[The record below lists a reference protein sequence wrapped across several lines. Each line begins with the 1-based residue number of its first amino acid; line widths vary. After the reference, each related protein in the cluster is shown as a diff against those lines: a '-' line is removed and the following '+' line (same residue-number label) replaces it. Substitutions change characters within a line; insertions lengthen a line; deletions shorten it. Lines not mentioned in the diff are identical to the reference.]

1 MSMSETQQ
9 IEKRR
14 TPANTLA
21 ELLMGQKDQI
31 ALAIPKHMT
40 ADRMLR
46 VSMTA
51 LRTTPKLAECTPQ
64 SFLSC
69 VMSAAQLGLEPNTPL
84 GHCYLIPRKNNK
96 TKVTECTL
104 LIGYQGMQDL
114 ARRSGQLRRIHA
126 YVVREGDHFT
136 WTLGINPDIQHTPA
150 SGNESKPITHAYAV
164 ARLKDGDDVFAVLT
178 RGEIEKRRKRGAS
191 GSGVKTPWDTDYD
204 AMALKSAVRAL
215 WTFLPKSAEMAMA
228 VSVEEAHER
237 AFVNVPALPRDPSVS
252 LLAELNGDPQPSEP
266 ADDETMV
273 DDPSEAGCGADE
285 GEAA

>member
-1 MSMSETQQ
+1 MSEQTQQ

-14 TPANTLA
+14 SPANSLA

-84 GHCYLIPRKNNK
+84 GHCYLIPRKNK
-96 TKVTECTL
+96 GVMECTL

-126 YVVREGDHFT
+126 YVVREGDHFA

-150 SGNESKPITHAYAV
+150 SGNENKPITHAYAV

-191 GSGVKTPWDTDYD
+191 GSGIKTPWDTDYD

-215 WTFLPKSAEMAMA
+215 WAFLPKSSEMAMA

-237 AFVNVPALPRDPSVS
+237 AFVNLPTLPRDPGVA
-252 LLAELNGDPQPSEP
+252 LLAELNGDPKPEP
-266 ADDETMV
+266 ADDETMA
-273 DDPSEAGCGADE
+273 DAPDEEASESGCGA
-285 GEAA
+285 

>member
-1 MSMSETQQ
+1 MSETQQ

-14 TPANTLA
+14 SPANTLA

-84 GHCYLIPRKNNK
+84 GHCYLIPRRDKSA
-96 TKVTECTL
+96 KVTNCTL

-126 YVVREGDHFT
+126 YVVREGDHFA

-150 SGNESKPITHAYAV
+150 SGNENRPITHAYAV

-191 GSGVKTPWDTDYD
+191 GSGIKTPWDTDYD

-215 WTFLPKSAEMAMA
+215 WAFLPKSSEMAMA

-237 AFVNVPALPRDPSVS
+237 AFVNLPTLPRDPGVA
-252 LLAELNGDPQPSEP
+252 LLAELNGDPQPEP
-266 ADDETMV
+266 EPGEDETML
-273 DDPSEAGCGADE
+273 DAPDEDASESGCSA
-285 GEAA
+285 

>member
-1 MSMSETQQ
+1 MSETQQ

-51 LRTTPKLAECTPQ
+51 LRTTPKLAECTPA

-69 VMSAAQLGLEPNTPL
+69 IMSAAQLGLEPNTPL
-84 GHCYLIPRKNNK
+84 GHCYLIPRKNK
-96 TKVTECTL
+96 QKVTECTL

-150 SGNESKPITHAYAV
+150 SGNENQPITHAYAV

-191 GSGVKTPWDTDYD
+191 GSGIKTPWDTDYD

-215 WTFLPKSAEMAMA
+215 WAFLPKSSEMAMA
-228 VSVEEAHER
+228 VAVEESHER
-237 AFVNVPALPRDPSVS
+237 AFVNLPALPRDSGVS
-252 LLAELNGDPQPSEP
+252 LLAELNGDPHPDP
-266 ADDETMV
+266 AEDETMA
-273 DDPSEAGCGADE
+273 DEPDEEASESGCGA
-285 GEAA
+285 

>member
-1 MSMSETQQ
+1 MSEQTQQ

-14 TPANTLA
+14 SPANSLA

-84 GHCYLIPRKNNK
+84 GHCYLIPRKNK
-96 TKVTECTL
+96 GVMECTL

-126 YVVREGDHFT
+126 YVVREGDHFA

-150 SGNESKPITHAYAV
+150 SGNENKPITHAYAV
-164 ARLKDGDDVFAVLT
+164 ARLQSGDDVFAVLT

-191 GSGVKTPWDTDYD
+191 GSGIKTPWDTDYD

-215 WTFLPKSAEMAMA
+215 WAFLPKSSEMAMA

-237 AFVNVPALPRDPSVS
+237 AFAVLPAAPTVN
-252 LLAELNGDPQPSEP
+252 LLAELNGDPQPEP
-266 ADDETMV
+266 ADDETMT
-273 DDPSEAGCGADE
+273 DEPDEGASESGCGA
-285 GEAA
+285 

>member
-1 MSMSETQQ
+1 MSEQTQQ

-14 TPANTLA
+14 SPANTLA

-51 LRTTPKLAECTPQ
+51 LRTTPKLAECTPA

-69 VMSAAQLGLEPNTPL
+69 IMSAAQLGLEPNTPL
-84 GHCYLIPRKNNK
+84 GYAYLIPRKNK
-96 TKVTECTL
+96 DKATGRTVTECTL
-104 LIGYQGMQDL
+104 MIGYQGMQDL

-126 YVVREGDHFT
+126 YVVREGDHFA

-150 SGNESKPITHAYAV
+150 SGNEGKPITHAYAV

-178 RGEIEKRRKRGAS
+178 RGDIEKRRKRGAS
-191 GSGVKTPWDTDYD
+191 GSGIKTPWDTDYD

-237 AFVNVPALPRDPSVS
+237 AFVNAELPRDSGVA
-252 LLAELNGDPQPSEP
+252 LLAELNGDPQPEP
-266 ADDETMV
+266 AEDETML
-273 DDPSEAGCGADE
+273 DEPDEASESGCGA
-285 GEAA
+285 

>member
-1 MSMSETQQ
+1 MSEQTQQ

-14 TPANTLA
+14 SPANSLA
-21 ELLMGQKDQI
+21 ELLMQQKDQI

-46 VSMTA
+46 ISMTA
-51 LRTTPKLAECTPQ
+51 LRTTPKLAECTPA

-84 GHCYLIPRKNNK
+84 GHAYLIPRKNK
-96 TKVTECTL
+96 GVMECTL
-104 LIGYQGMQDL
+104 LVGYQGMLDL
-114 ARRSGQLRRIHA
+114 ARRSGQLRRIQA

-136 WTLGINPDIQHTPA
+136 WALGLNPDIQHRPGN
-150 SGNESKPITHAYAV
+150 GNESKPITHAYAV
-164 ARLKDGDDVFAVLT
+164 ARLQGGDDVFVVIT

-191 GSGVKTPWDTDYD
+191 GSGIKTPWDTDYD

-215 WTFLPKSAEMAMA
+215 WAFLPKSSEMAMA

-237 AFVNVPALPRDPSVS
+237 AFAVLPTAPTVS
-252 LLAELNGDPQPSEP
+252 LLAELNGDPQPEP
-266 ADDETMV
+266 ADDETMA
-273 DDPSEAGCGADE
+273 DDDASEASESGCGA
-285 GEAA
+285 